1 MEYIKRESFIEQL
14 KNWRDKNVIK
24 VVTGVRRSGKSTLFD
39 LFVEELKSSG
49 VTDEQ
54 IVRLN
59 LEDAENDH
67 LTTYKE
73 LYEVVKSQLVPDK
86 MNYIFIDEVQMI
98 DKFQKAVNSIYIKK
112 NCDVY
117 ITGSNSDMLSS
128 ELATLLSGR
137 YIEIKMMPLS
147 FGEYSEFV
155 KATDRRQQFAEY
167 LKFGSFPY
175 VSKLEKNDEI
185 VKMYLDGIYNSI
197 LIKDIAKRMGITDIS
212 ILDAIAKFLCDNI
225 GNSVSS
231 KKIADNINASGRKVS
246 VNTVDS
252 YLRALTESFIFY
264 KCDRFDLKGK
274 MHLKTLGKYYIVD
287 TGFRNMLLGNKGADM
302 GRQIENVAY
311 LELLRRGN
319 KVSVG
324 KRYEKEVDFVVENFK
339 GREYYQVC
347 LNALDEETLKR
358 ELAPLQAIS
367 DNYPKFLLAL
377 DDFSKGDYEGIEVVN
392 LIDWLLNS

>member
-1 MEYIKRESFIEQL
+1 MEYIQREHFLTQL
-14 KNWRDKNVIK
+14 KTWREKDVIK
-24 VVTGVRRSGKSTLFD
+24 VITGVRRCGKSTLFD
-39 LFVEELKSSG
+39 LFIDYLKQEG
-49 VTDEQ
+49 VQEEQ
-54 IVRLN
+54 IIRLN
-59 LEDAENDH
+59 LEDAEYDDIDS
-67 LTTYKE
+67 YKK
-73 LYEVVKSQLVPDK
+73 LYEFIKTRLLPDR
-86 MNYIFIDEVQMI
+86 MNYIFIDEVQVV
-98 DKFQKAVNSIYIKK
+98 DKFQKAVDSLYIKK

-117 ITGSNSDMLSS
+117 ITGSNSDMLSG

-147 FGEYSEFV
+147 FVEYCSFMEADNKKELFN
-155 KATDRRQQFAEY
+155 EY

-175 VSKLEKNDEI
+175 VAKLEKNDEI
-185 VKMYLDGIYNSI
+185 IKTYLDGIYNTI
-197 LIKDIAKRMGITDIS
+197 LVKDISKRMGIGDIS

-225 GNSVSS
+225 GNPVSS
-231 KKIADNINASGRKVS
+231 RKISDNLGASGRKVS

-252 YLRALTESFIFY
+252 YLRALVESFIFY

-287 TGFRNMLLGNKGADM
+287 TGFRNMLLGNKGADA

-324 KRYEKEVDFVVENFK
+324 KLYEKEVDFVVENVN

-347 LNALDEETLKR
+347 LNALYEDTLKR
-358 ELAPLQAIS
+358 ELAPLQAIN
-367 DNYPKFLLAL
+367 DNFPKYLLTL
-377 DDFSKGDYEGIEVVN
+377 DDFSNGNYEGIKVMN
-392 LIDWLLNS
+392 LVEWLV